1 MNELSRRDFV
11 AGLAK
16 GFLGVN
22 AIFGAK
28 DLLALSTPDVIPSAK
43 SVIFLYMSGGMTHID
58 TFDPKPE
65 NGEVMGETETIKSSA
80 DGIQLGH
87 WLPKTAQ
94 QMHLGSL
101 VRSINSNQGAHE
113 QANYLLHTS
122 YQKRG
127 TIIHPSMCSWSSKQ
141 CTKLNK
147 TLPDNIKINGGSGII
162 GAGYFESKHGPLPLG
177 NPNAGIQNVK
187 KIS

>member
-28 DLLALSTPDVIPSAK
+28 DLLALNTPDVIPSAK

-65 NGEVMGETETIKSSA
+65 NGEVMGEQRPLNLLPTESS
-80 DGIQLGH
+80 
-87 WLPKTAQ
+87 
-94 QMHLGSL
+94 
-101 VRSINSNQGAHE
+101 
-113 QANYLLHTS
+113 
-122 YQKRG
+122 
-127 TIIHPSMCSWSSKQ
+127 
-141 CTKLNK
+141 
-147 TLPDNIKINGGSGII
+147 
-162 GAGYFESKHGPLPLG
+162 
-177 NPNAGIQNVK
+177 
-187 KIS
+187 